1 MTEKITLR
9 KLAKDPGCLAEYDP
23 NAMEY
28 QDAIKWIRQFI
39 EPVKETQII
48 PIRESLGK
56 VLSEDIYSP
65 IDVPN
70 YNNSAMDGFVF
81 YKAQENSPIMLEV
94 IGSQLAG
101 QSSNEKVL
109 PGQAIQIM
117 TGARIPNGGNT
128 VIPIE
133 LVSYDG
139 DKISINESPKIGA
152 NIRKIGEDVK
162 KNELI
167 LKKGRCIRSSEIGL
181 LASLGLPKVSV
192 YRQIRV
198 AFFSTGDEVVEVGSL
213 LKVGQVYDSN
223 NHTIGA
229 MLERIGAEIV
239 NLRIVS
245 DDKNA
250 LKKTLLS
257 IVDEV
262 DVIITSGGV
271 SVGAADFMKEVLKEI
286 GEVLFW
292 KLSIKPGRPLAY
304 GKINQTHYFG
314 LPGNPVASMVSFYQ
328 IVQPQ
333 LKVLMGEVDYELP
346 PLFKVKTEKAIHK
359 KPGRMEFQRGILF
372 KNNDEWWVKPT
383 GHQGSAILSSMSQ
396 ANCFIVMGIHEGS
409 IDSGDTVK
417 VQLMEGFI

>member
-23 NAMEY
+23 DAMEY

-198 AFFSTGDEVVEVGSL
+198 AFFSTGDEVVEVGNL

-229 MLERIGAEIV
+229 MLERLGVEIL

-250 LKKTLLS
+250 LKETLLS
-257 IVDEV
+257 IVDQV

-271 SVGAADFMKEVLKEI
+271 SVGAADYMKEVLNEI

-328 IVQPQ
+328 IVQLQ

-346 PLFKVKTEKAIHK
+346 PLFKVKTDKAIHK

-372 KNNDEWWVKPT
+372 RNNDEWWVKPT

-409 IDSGDTVK
+409 TDSGDTVK

>member
-1 MTEKITLR
+1 MKEKITLG

-133 LVSYDG
+133 LVSYEG

-198 AFFSTGDEVVEVGSL
+198 AFFSTGDEVVEVGNL

-250 LKKTLLS
+250 LKETLLS

-271 SVGAADFMKEVLKEI
+271 SVGAADFMKEVLNEI

-328 IVQPQ
+328 IVQLQ

-346 PLFKVKTEKAIHK
+346 PLFKVKTDKAIHK

-372 KNNDEWWVKPT
+372 RNNDEWWVKPT

-409 IDSGDTVK
+409 TDSGDTVK

>member
-198 AFFSTGDEVVEVGSL
+198 AFFSTGDEVVEVGNL

-229 MLERIGAEIV
+229 MLERLGVEIL

-250 LKKTLLS
+250 LKETLLS
-257 IVDEV
+257 IVDQV

-271 SVGAADFMKEVLKEI
+271 SVGAADYMKEVLNEI

-328 IVQPQ
+328 IVQLQ

-346 PLFKVKTEKAIHK
+346 PLFKVKTDKAIHK

-372 KNNDEWWVKPT
+372 RNNDEWWVKPT

-409 IDSGDTVK
+409 TDSGDTVK

>member
-133 LVSYDG
+133 LVTYEG

-162 KNELI
+162 KDELI

-250 LKKTLLS
+250 LKETLLS
-257 IVDEV
+257 IVDQV

-346 PLFKVKTEKAIHK
+346 PLFKVKTDKAIHK

-372 KNNDEWWVKPT
+372 RNNDEWWVKPT

-409 IDSGDTVK
+409 TDSGDTVK

>member
-162 KNELI
+162 KDELI

-198 AFFSTGDEVVEVGSL
+198 AFFSTGDEVVEVGNL

-250 LKKTLLS
+250 LKETLLS
-257 IVDEV
+257 IVDQV

-271 SVGAADFMKEVLKEI
+271 SVGAADYMKEVLNEI

-328 IVQPQ
+328 IVQLQ

-346 PLFKVKTEKAIHK
+346 PLFKVKTDKAIHK

-372 KNNDEWWVKPT
+372 RNNDEWWVKPT

-409 IDSGDTVK
+409 TDSGDTVK

>member
-48 PIRESLGK
+48 PIRESLGR

>member
-198 AFFSTGDEVVEVGSL
+198 AFFSTGDEVVEVGNL

-250 LKKTLLS
+250 LKETLLS

-271 SVGAADFMKEVLKEI
+271 SVGAADFMKEVLNEI

-346 PLFKVKTEKAIHK
+346 PLFKVKTEKAIIK

-372 KNNDEWWVKPT
+372 QNNNEWFVKPT

-409 IDSGDTVK
+409 IESGGTVK

>member
-1 MTEKITLR
+1 MKEKITLR

-48 PIRESLGK
+48 PIRESLGR

-133 LVSYDG
+133 LVSYEG

-198 AFFSTGDEVVEVGSL
+198 AFFSTGDEVVEVGNL

-250 LKKTLLS
+250 LKETLLS
-257 IVDEV
+257 IVDQV

-271 SVGAADFMKEVLKEI
+271 SVGAADFMKEVLNEI

-346 PLFKVKTEKAIHK
+346 PLFKVKTDKAIHK

-372 KNNDEWWVKPT
+372 RNNDEWWVKPT

-409 IDSGDTVK
+409 TDSGDTVK

>member
-1 MTEKITLR
+1 MKEKITLG
-9 KLAKDPGCLAEYDP
+9 KLVKDPGCLAEYDP

-28 QDAIKWIRQFI
+28 QDALKCIRQFI
-39 EPVKETQII
+39 EPVKETQKI

-70 YNNSAMDGFVF
+70 YDNSAMDGFVF
-81 YKAQENSPIMLEV
+81 YKTQENSPKTLEV
-94 IGSQLAG
+94 IGSRLAG
-101 QSSNEKVL
+101 ESSNEKVL
-109 PGQAIQIM
+109 SGQAIKIM
-117 TGARIPNGGNT
+117 TGAKIPNGGNT

-133 LVSYDG
+133 LVSTEG
-139 DKISINESPKIGA
+139 NKISINESPKIGA

-162 KNELI
+162 KGELI
-167 LKKGRCIRSSEIGL
+167 LKKGKYIRSCEVGL
-181 LASLGLPKVSV
+181 LASLGLTKVSV
-192 YRQIRV
+192 YRQIKV
-198 AFFSTGDEVVEVGSL
+198 AFFSTGDEVVEVGNL

-229 MLERIGAEIV
+229 MLERIGADII
-239 NLRIVS
+239 NLRIIS
-245 DDKNA
+245 DDKKEI
-250 LKKTLLS
+250 KKTLLS
-257 IVDEV
+257 IANEV
-262 DVIITSGGV
+262 DAIITSGGV
-271 SVGAADFMKEVLKEI
+271 SVGAADFMRDVLNEI

-304 GKINQTHYFG
+304 GKINKTHYFG

-333 LKVLMGEVDYELP
+333 LKVLMGEVNYELP
-346 PLFKVKTEKAIHK
+346 PLFKVKTENPIFK

-372 KNNDEWWVKPT
+372 QNKDEWWVKPT
-383 GHQGSAILSSMSQ
+383 GYQGSAILSSMSQ
-396 ANCFIVMGIHEGS
+396 ANCLIVMETHEGS
-409 IDSGDTVK
+409 VDSGDTVK

>member
-198 AFFSTGDEVVEVGSL
+198 AFFSTGDEVVEVGNL

-250 LKKTLLS
+250 LKETLLS
-257 IVDEV
+257 IVDQV

-271 SVGAADFMKEVLKEI
+271 SVGAADFMKEVLNEI

-346 PLFKVKTEKAIHK
+346 PLFKVKTDKAIHK

-372 KNNDEWWVKPT
+372 RNNDEWWVKPT

>member
-1 MTEKITLR
+1 MKEKITLR
-9 KLAKDPGCLAEYDP
+9 ELAKDPGCLAEYDP

-28 QDAIKWIRQFI
+28 HDAIRWIRQFI
-39 EPVKETQII
+39 EPVKETQIT

-70 YNNSAMDGFVF
+70 YDNSAMDGFVF
-81 YKAQENSPIMLEV
+81 YKAQENSPITLEV

-101 QSSNEKVL
+101 QSSNKKVL

-133 LVSYDG
+133 LVSSEG
-139 DKISINESPKIGA
+139 NKISLNESPKIGA

-162 KNELI
+162 KGELI

-198 AFFSTGDEVVEVGSL
+198 AFFSTGDEVVEVGNL

-245 DDKNA
+245 DDKKA
-250 LKKTLLS
+250 LKETLLS
-257 IVDEV
+257 IVDQV

-271 SVGAADFMKEVLKEI
+271 SVGAADFMKEVLNEI

-346 PLFKVKTEKAIHK
+346 PLFKVKTDKAIHK

-383 GHQGSAILSSMSQ
+383 GFQGSAILSSMSQ

-409 IDSGDTVK
+409 IDSGSTVK

>member
-48 PIRESLGK
+48 PIRESLGR

-198 AFFSTGDEVVEVGSL
+198 AFFSTGDEVVEVGNL

>member
-198 AFFSTGDEVVEVGSL
+198 AFFSTGDEVVEVGNL

-250 LKKTLLS
+250 LKETLLS
-257 IVDEV
+257 IVDQV

-271 SVGAADFMKEVLKEI
+271 SVGAADYMKEVLNEI

-328 IVQPQ
+328 IVQLQ

-346 PLFKVKTEKAIHK
+346 PLFKVKTDKAIHK

-372 KNNDEWWVKPT
+372 RNNDEWWVKPT

-409 IDSGDTVK
+409 TDSGDTVK

>member
-1 MTEKITLR
+1 MKEKITLR

-48 PIRESLGK
+48 PIRESLGR

>member
-48 PIRESLGK
+48 PIRESLGR

-198 AFFSTGDEVVEVGSL
+198 AFFSTGDEVVEVGNL

-229 MLERIGAEIV
+229 MLERLGVEIL

-245 DDKNA
+245 DDKNT
-250 LKKTLLS
+250 LKETLLS
-257 IVDEV
+257 IVDQV

>member
-1 MTEKITLR
+1 MNEKITIG

-28 QDAIKWIRQFI
+28 KDALKWIRQFI
-39 EPVKETQII
+39 EPVKETQKI
-48 PIRESLGK
+48 PIRDSLSN

-70 YNNSAMDGFVF
+70 YDNSAMDGFAF
-81 YKAQENSPIMLEV
+81 YKTQENSPVMHEV
-94 IGSQLAG
+94 IGSNLAG
-101 QSSNEKVL
+101 QSSKEKIL
-109 PGQAIQIM
+109 PGQAVQIM
-117 TGARIPNGGNT
+117 TGARIPNGANT

-133 LVSYDG
+133 LVSSKG
-139 DKISINESPKIGA
+139 NKITVNESIKIGE

-162 KNELI
+162 KGELI
-167 LKKGRCIRSSEIGL
+167 LKRGKHIRSSEIGL
-181 LASLGLPKVSV
+181 LASLGLPKISV
-192 YRQIRV
+192 YRQIKV
-198 AFFSTGDEVVEVGSL
+198 AFFSTGDEVVEVGNS

-229 MLERIGAEIV
+229 MLERIGADIV
-239 NLRIVS
+239 NLRIIS
-245 DDKNA
+245 DDKKE

-271 SVGAADFMKEVLKEI
+271 SVGAADFMKEVLNEI

-346 PLFKVKTEKAIHK
+346 PLFSVKTEKAIFK

-372 KNNDEWWVKPT
+372 QNNDEWWVKPT

-396 ANCFIVMGIHEGS
+396 ANCFIVMEVDETS
-409 IDSGDTVK
+409 VDSGSTVK